1 MSLPNKNVT
10 YKINQIIGKLLGTYF
25 RAHGLYYIIQINLIS
40 KEGHLKSLKNLN
52 ENYDSQTYKDQTN
65 TKAVILEVYM
75 NVHTF
80 TYVYLHKHTYIYQH
94 RYIDTEL
101 SIYTYCEQHVEER
114 ICSCKFTYLI
124 LYTEKYIWGTK

>member
-10 YKINQIIGKLLGTYF
+10 YKINQIIGKILGTYF

-65 TKAVILEVYM
+65 TKTVIYGVYM
-75 NVHTF
+75 NVHIL
-80 TYVYLHKHTYIYQH
+80 TYVYLHKRTYIHQHTYIH
-94 RYIDTEL
+94 TEH
-101 SIYTYCEQHVEER
+101 SIYTYCEQNLEEQ
-114 ICSCKFTYLI
+114 ICSYKFTYLI